1 MPVFFA
7 FSDESGKYKKER
19 TDKFISKNP
28 YYCRSVVILEVD
40 EWIKLQNKFNL
51 LKKRLLN
58 VDVQQE
64 VKWSYI
70 WSLYKHFQK
79 KEDIPGNK
87 PYYSL
92 RNHSLDNLVDFIRR
106 ALQLLQD
113 SKSCRILLTLTFNE
127 REKTQPMELKTIIK
141 QHLKQ
146 ALDMA
151 EKEMAKIPQSV
162 CVFFL
167 SPEEPRLER
176 IQKLAFA
183 EIYGIVPSQKYA
195 HIKDSLNF
203 EVSPHSFGSQMAD
216 YCAGVFNGCCRLY
229 PQSIDLFR
237 HQIWPKILRYK
248 NRVAGY
254 GITEIPK
261 NSKNRAYLKEI
272 LEKVFATEERD
283 YKVSLKERLKSK
295 I

>member
-28 YYCRSVVILEVD
+28 YYCRSVLLLEAD
-40 EWIKLQNKFNL
+40 EWIKLQEEFNL
-51 LKKRLLN
+51 LKKKLLN
-58 VDVQQE
+58 VDLQQE

-70 WSLYKHFQK
+70 WSLYKHSQK
-79 KEDIPGNK
+79 KEKIPPSK
-87 PYYSL
+87 PYYPL
-92 RNHSLDNLVDFIRR
+92 RQHSLDNLVDFIRK
-106 ALQLLQD
+106 ALQLLQE
-113 SKSCRILLTLTFNE
+113 SKTCRIMLTLTFND
-127 REKTQPMELKTIIK
+127 RQKTRPVELKSVVK
-141 QHLKQ
+141 QHLKY

-151 EKEMAKIPQSV
+151 EKEMEKIPQSV

-176 IQKLAFA
+176 LLKGAFA
-183 EIYGIVPSQKYA
+183 EIYRVFPSQKYF

-203 EVSPHSFGSQMAD
+203 EVSAHSFGSQLAD

-237 HQIWPKILRYK
+237 HQIWPKIVKEK
-248 NRVAGY
+248 NEVLGC

-261 NSKNRAYLKEI
+261 NLKNRAFLGGI
-272 LEKVFATEERD
+272 LEKIFSTEEKEYR
-283 YKVSLKERLKSK
+283 VSIEERLKSK